1 VAEGLK
7 ELKTKDATTKGLLLV
22 SKGSGVQEWRFRF
35 TQHGKDRVTVLG
47 KYPTMTLAKAREEAE
62 KARLRVETGED
73 INESKKAARQPLSAF
88 LDEYWKRWTT
98 GKRQGS
104 IDTVK
109 PKLDL
114 LKAKLGDVPVSMITT
129 GKIAEA
135 LSGEPA
141 SVAHRCLH
149 ICQQTLRIAVVQN
162 AVTSNCAR
170 ELKSSDIP
178 SAPKVK
184 VPRTPVP
191 LADVLPVIEQVS
203 ERSVVA
209 ADALRVIALC
219 ATRAEETVTAEW
231 THIDWENKLW
241 NIPAENRKGRL
252 EVRHPLTVPLSD
264 QAVTVFRDIAAHKL
278 SDKWIFPGNSSGH
291 MDRRTVL
298 ANLKLVAPAA
308 TLHGFRSLFST
319 SANNAA
325 FDGTVVEVAL
335 GHTIPGVAGVYNK
348 AQYVEKRRE
357 LMQWWADK
365 LVGRDAKI
373 LAFPAAAAS

>member
-1 VAEGLK
+1 
-7 ELKTKDATTKGLLLV
+7 
-22 SKGSGVQEWRFRF
+22 
-35 TQHGKDRVTVLG
+35 
-47 KYPTMTLAKAREEAE
+47 
-62 KARLRVETGED
+62 
-73 INESKKAARQPLSAF
+73 
-88 LDEYWKRWTT
+88 
-98 GKRQGS
+98 
-104 IDTVK
+104 
-109 PKLDL
+109 
-114 LKAKLGDVPVSMITT
+114 
-129 GKIAEA
+129 
-135 LSGEPA
+135 
-141 SVAHRCLH
+141 
-149 ICQQTLRIAVVQN
+149 VVQN

-170 ELKSSDIP
+170 ELKSTDIP
-178 SAPKVK
+178 SAAKVR

-191 LADVLPVIEQVS
+191 LADVLSVVEKVS

-209 ADALRVIALC
+209 SDALMVMALC
-219 ATRAEETVTAEW
+219 GTRAEETVTAEW

-241 NIPAENRKGRL
+241 EIPAENRKGRL
-252 EVRHPLTVPLSD
+252 EVRHSLTVPLSD
-264 QAVTVFRDIAAHKL
+264 QTVAVLREIAERKL
-278 SDKWIFPGNSSGH
+278 SERWIFPGNLSGH

-298 ANLKLVAPAA
+298 HNLKLVAPVA